1 MKRKNE
7 LGYKELKLTC
17 DPNVFSF
24 KTTDELE
31 SISTGIGQE
40 KGLKALEFGLNVDIN
55 GYNVYVEGPYGVGK
69 TSYVKTLLA
78 TISKKKKVPNDW
90 CYLYNFDNPN
100 EPVAVSLPAGQGK
113 EFRDTM
119 NSFINEIKVDIKN
132 TFNNDDFEKEKN
144 LIKQEYETK
153 RNLLMEKLNEKSA
166 EYGFT
171 VKSAQNGIYMMP
183 IINGKT
189 IAEEEFNNLDAAT
202 KKEFEDKSSIVQQHI
217 MEAIG
222 QIKSIERESDKR
234 IQEWQSNVALLTING
249 HINLIKTKYKRNKK
263 INHFLESIKKDILK
277 NINSFVADEKTIDS
291 KLQGPQAAHPEVFKP
306 WLNYR
311 VNLFIDNSNLEGAPV
326 VADTNY
332 SYHNIFGKLEYEN
345 YYGTLKTDYTMLKP
359 GLLHS
364 ANGGYLVFQAND
376 LLPNSLCYDALKKVL
391 RSKSLGIENAADPR
405 SSMVMVSLKPEPI
418 PLDLKVILIG
428 DENIYQTLLAI
439 DPDFRKLFKIK
450 VEFADDAPISRDN
463 MIKLARFVKGYCDYE
478 NLPPL
483 DSEAMAKVVEY
494 SSKLADNQS
503 KLSTRFTDMSLIIGE
518 AATWAKLAKAKV
530 ITADLIDKA
539 IEQKADR
546 SKKYDDHYMEMI
558 QDNTLLIN
566 TSGAEVGQIN
576 GLTIMNV
583 GDYTF
588 GKPVKITANTYTGK
602 NGIINIERE
611 VELSGSTHS
620 KGVLIL
626 SGYLGEMFA
635 QDMPLSLTASVC
647 FEQLYSGVDGD
658 SASSTELYAI
668 LSSLANIP
676 INQSFAVTGSVNQ
689 KGEIQPIGGVNDKIE
704 GFFQV
709 CKMRGLDGSHSVIIP
724 RQNIH
729 NLNLS
734 NEVVE
739 AVRNNKFHIYAIST
753 IDEGIELLTGVP
765 AGSKDENGK
774 YPAGTIN
781 YLVYQKLKKYAK
793 IGKSN
798 VAE

>member
-7 LGYKELKLTC
+7 LGVKELKFTC
-17 DPNVFSF
+17 DSNVFHF
-24 KTTDELE
+24 NTTDELE
-31 SISTGIGQE
+31 PISTGIGQE
-40 KGLKALEFGLNVDIN
+40 RGIKALEFGLNIDIN

-69 TSYVKTLLA
+69 TAYVKNYLN

-100 EPVAVSLPAGQGK
+100 EPVAVALPAGQGK

-132 TFNNDDFEKEKN
+132 TFNNEDFEKEKN
-144 LIKQEYETK
+144 LIKQEYEAK
-153 RNLLMEKLNEKSA
+153 RNSLMEKLNQKSA

-183 IINGKT
+183 ILNGKT
-189 IAEEEFNNLDAAT
+189 IAEEEFNKLDDAT
-202 KKEFEDKSSIVQQHI
+202 KKEFEDKSTIVQQHI
-217 MEAIG
+217 MTAIG
-222 QIKSIERESDKR
+222 EIKSIERESETK
-234 IQEWQSNVALLTING
+234 IQEWQSNVALLTINA
-249 HINLIKTKYKRNKK
+249 HINLIKAKYKRNKK
-263 INHFLESIKKDILK
+263 INKFLESIKKDILK
-277 NINSFVADEKTIDS
+277 NINLFTADEKVIET
-291 KLQGPQAAHPEVFKP
+291 KLQGPQAAHPEIYKP

-311 VNLFIDNSNLEGAPV
+311 VNLFIDNSSLEGAPA
-326 VADTNY
+326 VADTDY

-345 YYGTLKTDYTMLKP
+345 YYGASKTDFTMLKP
-359 GLLHS
+359 GLLHI

-376 LLPNSLCYDALKKVL
+376 LLTNSLCYDTLKKVL

-428 DENIYQTLLAI
+428 DENIYQTLLAM

-450 VEFADDAPISRDN
+450 VEFAEEATLNEQN
-463 MIKLARFVKGYCDYE
+463 MVGLARFVKGYCSHE
-478 NLPPL
+478 GLPPL
-483 DSEAMAKVVEY
+483 DAGAMARLIEY
-494 SSKLADNQS
+494 ASKLADDQH
-503 KLSTRFTDMSLIIGE
+503 KLSTRFTDLSVIVGE
-518 AATWAKLAKAKV
+518 AATWAKMAKSKV
-530 ITADLIDKA
+530 ITEEFITKALAEKID
-539 IEQKADR
+539 R
-546 SKKYDDHYMEMI
+546 VKKYDEKYMEMI
-558 QDNTLLIN
+558 RDNVLLID
-566 TSGAEVGQIN
+566 TTGSKVGQIN

-588 GKPVKITANTYTGK
+588 GKPVKITASTYTGK

-611 VELSGSTHS
+611 VELSGSSHS
-620 KGVLIL
+620 KGILIL

-635 QDMPLSLTASVC
+635 QDMPLSLTASIC

-668 LSSLANIP
+668 LSSLSNIP
-676 INQSFAVTGSVNQ
+676 INQSIAVTGSVNQ

-709 CKMRGLDGSHSVIIP
+709 CKMRGLDGNHGVIIP
-724 RQNIH
+724 QQNVR

-734 NEVVE
+734 EEVIS
-739 AVRNNKFHIYAIST
+739 AVKSGKFHIYAIST
-753 IDEGIELLTGVP
+753 IEEGIEILTGVP

-774 YPAGTIN
+774 FPAGTIN
-781 YLVYQKLKKYAK
+781 YLVYNKLKKYAEVSK
-793 IGKSN
+793 MK
-798 VAE
+798 

>member
-7 LGYKELKLTC
+7 LSYKDLKVTC
-17 DPNVFSF
+17 DPKLLNFN
-24 KTTDELE
+24 TTDDLE
-31 SISTGIGQE
+31 PISTGIGQE
-40 KGLKALEFGLNVDIN
+40 RGIKALEFGLNVDIN

-69 TSYVKTLLA
+69 TAYVKNYLSV
-78 TISKKKKVPNDW
+78 ISKKKKVPNDW

-113 EFRDTM
+113 EFKATM
-119 NSFINEIKVDIKN
+119 NSFINEIKIDIKN
-132 TFNNDDFEKEKN
+132 TFSNEDFEREKN

-153 RNLLMEKLNEKSA
+153 RNLLMEKLNKKSA

-171 VKSAQNGIYMMP
+171 VKSSQNGIYMMP
-183 IINGKT
+183 ILNGKT
-189 IAEEEFNNLDAAT
+189 IAEEEFNKLDEAV
-202 KKEFEDKSSIVQQHI
+202 KKEFEDKSTIVQQHI
-217 MEAIG
+217 MAAIG
-222 QIKSIERESDKR
+222 EIKSIERESDKR
-234 IQEWQSNVALLTING
+234 IQEWQSNVALLTINA
-249 HINLIKTKYKRNKK
+249 HINLIKNKYKRNKK
-263 INHFLESIKKDILK
+263 INNFLDSIKKDILK
-277 NINSFVADEKTIDS
+277 NIALFTADEKTLES
-291 KLQGPQAAHPEVFKP
+291 KLQGPHAAHPEIYKP

-359 GLLHS
+359 GLLHI

-376 LLPNSLCYDALKKVL
+376 LLTNSLCYDALKKVL
-391 RSKSLGIENAADPR
+391 RSKTLGIENAADPR
-405 SSMVMVSLKPEPI
+405 SSMVMISLKPEPI

-428 DENIYQTLLAI
+428 DENIYQTLLAM

-450 VEFADDAPISRDN
+450 VEFADEAPLTKDN
-463 MIKLARFVKGYCDYE
+463 MIKLSRFVKGYCDHE
-478 NLPPL
+478 GLPPL
-483 DSEAMAKVVEY
+483 DNKAMAKVIEY
-494 SSKLADNQS
+494 ASKLADNQG
-503 KLSTRFTDMSLIIGE
+503 KLATRFTDLSLIVGE
-518 AATWAKLAKAKV
+518 ASTWAKLDKSKIITEEYITKALTEKV
-530 ITADLIDKA
+530 
-539 IEQKADR
+539 DR
-546 SKKYDDHYMEMI
+546 VKKYDDKYMEMI
-558 QDNTLLIN
+558 KDDTLLIS
-566 TSGAEVGQIN
+566 TSGSKVGQIN

-611 VELSGSTHS
+611 VELSGSSHS
-620 KGVLIL
+620 KGILIL

-635 QDMPLSLTASVC
+635 QDMPLSLTASIC

-658 SASSTELYAI
+658 SASSTELYAL
-668 LSSLANIP
+668 LSSLSNIP
-676 INQSFAVTGSVNQ
+676 INQAFAVTGSVNQ

-724 RQNIH
+724 KQNVR

-734 NEVVE
+734 NEVVD
-739 AVRNNKFHIYAIST
+739 AVKEGKFHIYAIST

-765 AGSKDENGK
+765 SGSKDENGNF
-774 YPAGTIN
+774 PAGTVN

-793 IGKSN
+793 VSK
-798 VAE
+798 EK

>member
-7 LGYKELKLTC
+7 LSYKQLKMTC
-17 DPNVFSF
+17 DPKAFNFE
-24 KTTDELE
+24 TTDELE

-40 KGLKALEFGLNVDIN
+40 RGLKALEFGLSVDIN

-69 TSYVKTLLA
+69 TSYVKTLLK
-78 TISKKKKVPNDW
+78 TISKKRKVPNDW

-119 NSFINEIKVDIKN
+119 KSFIDDIKVDIKN
-132 TFNNDDFEKEKN
+132 TFNNEDFEKEKN
-144 LIKQEYETK
+144 LIKQEFEVK
-153 RNLLMEKLNEKSA
+153 RNLLLEALNKKSA

-171 VKSAQNGIYMMP
+171 VKSSQTGIYMMP
-183 IINGKT
+183 ILNGKT
-189 IAEEEFNNLDAAT
+189 IAEEEFNNLADDV
-202 KKEFEDKSSIVQQHI
+202 KKDFESKSVIVQQHI

-222 QIKSIERESDKR
+222 EIKSIERESDKR
-234 IQEWQSNVALLTING
+234 IQEWQSNVALLTINA
-249 HINLIKTKYKRNKK
+249 HINLIKSKYKRNKK
-263 INHFLESIKKDILK
+263 INHFLDSVKKDILK
-277 NINSFVADEKTIDS
+277 NINSFTTDEKQIEG

-311 VNLFIDNSNLEGAPV
+311 VNLFIDNSNIEGAPV

-359 GLLHS
+359 GLLHI

-376 LLPNSLCYDALKKVL
+376 LLTNTLCYDALKKVL

-418 PLDLKVILIG
+418 PLDLKVVLIG
-428 DENIYQTLLAI
+428 DENLYQTLLAI

-450 VEFADDAPISRDN
+450 VEFADEAPMSKDN
-463 MIKLARFVKGYCDYE
+463 MIKLARFVKGYCEHED
-478 NLPPL
+478 LPAL
-483 DSEAMAKVVEY
+483 DSGAMAKVVEY
-494 SSKLADNQS
+494 ASKLADSQD
-503 KLSTRFTDMSLIIGE
+503 KLSTRFTDLSLIIGE
-518 AATWAKLAKAKV
+518 AATWAKLAKSKL
-530 ITADLIDKA
+530 ITAEFIEKALTQKID
-539 IEQKADR
+539 R
-546 SKKYDDHYMEMI
+546 VRKYDEKYMEMI
-558 QDNTLLIN
+558 NDHTLLID
-566 TSGAEVGQIN
+566 TDGFEVGQIN

-611 VELSGSTHS
+611 VELSGSSHS
-620 KGVLIL
+620 KGILIL

-635 QDMPLSLTASVC
+635 QDMPLSLTASIC

-658 SASSTELYAI
+658 SASSTELYAL
-668 LSSLANIP
+668 LSSLSNIP
-676 INQSFAVTGSVNQ
+676 INQAFAVTGSVNQ
-689 KGEIQPIGGVNDKIE
+689 KGNIQPIGGVNDKIE

-724 RQNIH
+724 KQNIK

-734 NEVVE
+734 DEVIQ
-739 AVRNNKFHIYAIST
+739 AVKEGKFHIYAIST
-753 IDEGIELLTGVP
+753 IEEGIELLTGVP

-774 YPAGTIN
+774 FPAGTVN
-781 YLVYQKLKKYAK
+781 YLVYQKLKKYAEVS
-793 IGKSN
+793 KSK
-798 VAE
+798 

>member
-7 LGYKELKLTC
+7 LGYKDLKVSC
-17 DPNVFSF
+17 DSKIFNFT
-24 KTTDELE
+24 TTDELE
-31 SISTGIGQE
+31 PISTGIGQDR
-40 KGLKALEFGLNVDIN
+40 GIKALEFGLSVDIN

-69 TSYVKTLLA
+69 TAYVKNYLNV
-78 TISKKKKVPNDW
+78 ISKKKKVPNDW

-100 EPVAVSLPAGQGK
+100 EPIAVSLPAGQGK
-113 EFRDTM
+113 EFRDAM
-119 NSFINEIKVDIKN
+119 NSFIDEIKLDIKN
-132 TFNNDDFEKEKN
+132 TFNNEDFEKEKN

-153 RNLLMEKLNEKSA
+153 RNILMEKLNKKSA

-171 VKSAQNGIYMMP
+171 VKSSQTGIYMMP
-183 IINGKT
+183 IVNGKT
-189 IAEEEFNNLDAAT
+189 IAEEEFNKLDDAT
-202 KKEFEDKSSIVQQHI
+202 KKDFEDKSTIVQQHI

-222 QIKSIERESDKR
+222 EIKSIERESDKR

-249 HINLIKTKYKRNKK
+249 HINLIKSNYKKNKK
-263 INHFLESIKKDILK
+263 INTFLDSIKKDILK
-277 NINSFVADEKTIDS
+277 NINLFTADEKS
-291 KLQGPQAAHPEVFKP
+291 LEAKLQGPQAAHPEVFKP

-311 VNLFIDNSNLEGAPV
+311 VNLFIDNSNLEGAPA

-359 GLLHS
+359 GLLHI

-376 LLPNSLCYDALKKVL
+376 LLTNSLCYDSLKKVL
-391 RSKSLGIENAADPR
+391 RSKTLGIENAADPR

-428 DENIYQTLLAI
+428 DENIYQTLLAM

-450 VEFADDAPISRDN
+450 VEFADDAPKTKEN
-463 MIKLARFVKGYCDYE
+463 MIKLARFVKGYCDHE

-483 DSEAMAKVVEY
+483 DNTAMSRVIEY
-494 SSKLADNQS
+494 ASKLADNQD
-503 KLSTRFTDMSLIIGE
+503 KLSTRFTDLSIIIGE
-518 AATWAKLAKAKV
+518 ASTWAKLAKSKV
-530 ITADLIDKA
+530 ITEEFIIKA
-539 IEQKADR
+539 LEEKADR
-546 SKKYDDHYMEMI
+546 AKKYDERYMEMI
-558 QDNTLLIN
+558 KDNTLLID
-566 TSGAEVGQIN
+566 TSSSKVGQIN

-611 VELSGSTHS
+611 VELSGSSHS

-635 QDMPLSLTASVC
+635 QNMPLSLTASIC

-668 LSSLANIP
+668 LSSLSGIP
-676 INQSFAVTGSVNQ
+676 INQAFAVTGSVNQ

-704 GFFQV
+704 GFFQI

-724 RQNIH
+724 KQNVK

-734 NEVVE
+734 DEVIE
-739 AVRNNKFHIYAIST
+739 AVKNNKFHIYAIST

-765 AGSKDENGK
+765 AGSKDENGNF
-774 YPAGTIN
+774 PAGTIN
-781 YLVYQKLKKYAK
+781 YLVYNKLKKYAEISREK
-793 IGKSN
+793 
-798 VAE
+798 